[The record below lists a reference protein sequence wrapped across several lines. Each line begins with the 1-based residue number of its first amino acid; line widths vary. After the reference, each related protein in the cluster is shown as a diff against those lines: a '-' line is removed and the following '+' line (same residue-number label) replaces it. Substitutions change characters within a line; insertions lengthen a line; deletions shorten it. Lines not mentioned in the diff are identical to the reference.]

1 MRCEPEVAALRTWQ
15 RKWTE
20 MNQVSWGGEVAVVV
34 AVVVPVVVV
43 ALRAWQR
50 EWTEINQVSL
60 GRGAVAVV
68 AVVVVALRA

>member
-1 MRCEPEVAALRTWQ
+1 MAAKVDRDESGFL
-15 RKWTE
+15 
-20 MNQVSWGGEVAVVV
+20 GGEVAVVV

-60 GRGAVAVV
+60 GRGRWRWWRWWWWRCA
-68 AVVVVALRA
+68 RDSDSGPR

>member
-1 MRCEPEVAALRTWQ
+1 MRTGSGGATHVAAKVDRDESGFL
-15 RKWTE
+15 
-20 MNQVSWGGEVAVVV
+20 GGEVAVVV